1 MSQCNQDFSAKI
13 SYDGGAKS
21 EIVQG
26 DSINVSEGVN
36 LQTAES
42 MGVKGSSSVFNTSI
56 PQGEIGLSSYLTGPD
71 LGTINDLNGSNDQ
84 GMSLKFGSYETKG
97 PVVLLSMSVN
107 IAVGEPISI
116 NRSFSYNDSLQS
128 GKQPLSATNDPPKPV
143 VAEDIDF
150 IGGFGTIE
158 DISSVTWEFSQSYQS
173 HKVIGQKEPISVY
186 QGGQLKLTVNGSALP
201 EPLVKDGASCIQ
213 KAETFSIYV
222 KDCSGNSLGSLSIDG
237 YMENR
242 GTSIQSQNPQ
252 EGSLS
257 IIQYL

>member
-1 MSQCNQDFSAKI
+1 MSQCNQDFTAKI
-13 SYDGGAKS
+13 SYEGGAKS

-26 DSINVSEGVN
+26 DSISVSEGVN
-36 LQTAES
+36 LQTSES
-42 MGVKGSSSVFNTSI
+42 MGIKGSSSVFNTSI

-71 LGTINDLNGSNDQ
+71 LGTLNDLNGNNDQ
-84 GMSLKFGSYETKG
+84 SMSVKFGGYQTKG
-97 PVVLLSMSVN
+97 PAVLLSMSVN
-107 IAVGEPISI
+107 ISVGEPISI

-128 GKQPLSATNDPPKPV
+128 GKQPLPATNNPPKPA

-150 IGGFGTIE
+150 NGGFGTIK
-158 DISSVTWEFSQSYQS
+158 DISSATWEFSQSYES
-173 HKVIGQKEPISVY
+173 HQIIGQKEPITVY

-201 EPLVKDGASCIQ
+201 EPLVKDGASCVQ
-213 KAETFSIYV
+213 KAETFSIDV

-242 GTSIQSQNPQ
+242 GTNVQSQSPQ
-252 EGSLS
+252 QGSLS